1 MANHWTNKYAIWQDL
16 SVAQGR
22 EVPVEIDN
30 TVIVAQ
36 DERPPPLPII
46 EDTEDEFYANYVGAG
61 DSICGPD
68 LDLISKML
76 QEVSRP
82 TDATL
87 TEEPPTLCP
96 VGNASVSMF
105 KRKEKKR
112 DLENGLTST
121 PKPSDPEAEQPRP
134 YVPSARAADYYS
146 RFHEQ
151 NRARELREES
161 IWTIAER
168 QMKQLDVKR
177 YGSGQTADAS
187 PRVHRCFG
195 LCSVRSVL

>member
-76 QEVSRP
+76 QETRKRSNPVRTCRP
-82 TDATL
+82 PA
-87 TEEPPTLCP
+87 
-96 VGNASVSMF
+96 
-105 KRKEKKR
+105 
-112 DLENGLTST
+112 
-121 PKPSDPEAEQPRP
+121 PRT
-134 YVPSARAADYYS
+134 
-146 RFHEQ
+146 
-151 NRARELREES
+151 
-161 IWTIAER
+161 TIA
-168 QMKQLDVKR
+168 
-177 YGSGQTADAS
+177 GSTS
-187 PRVHRCFG
+187 RT
-195 LCSVRSVL
+195 